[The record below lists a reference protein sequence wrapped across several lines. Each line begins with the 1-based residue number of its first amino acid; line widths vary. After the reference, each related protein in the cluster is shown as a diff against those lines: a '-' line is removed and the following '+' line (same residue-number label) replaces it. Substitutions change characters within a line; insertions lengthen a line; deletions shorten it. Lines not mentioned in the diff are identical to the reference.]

1 MTPDWNKLDPGTE
14 KLALIGPARIQP
26 LPALDMPQL
35 AIDGGS
41 RFAVRPL
48 LWAGDGDSGKAPTGV
63 PAFNKLS
70 QDMTDLRFCL
80 DHIHAWRWREL
91 HLFGFL
97 GGRRD
102 HELANFGEIHAAMKA
117 RPAFVKAVFHG
128 EDNTAAVLFLNAGAH
143 TLELYGTFST
153 LVLEPASVTI
163 SGDCHYSREK
173 VSLHPLSGHGV
184 SNEASGTVN
193 ISSTAPVMILE
204 RM

>member
-14 KLALIGPARIQP
+14 KLALIGPVRTQP
-26 LPALDMPQL
+26 LPSLDMPQL

-41 RFAVRPL
+41 RFAVCPL
-48 LWAGDGDSGKAPTGV
+48 LWAGDGDSGQAPTGV

-80 DHIHAWRWREL
+80 DHIHNWRWKEL

-102 HELANFGEIHAAMKA
+102 HELANFGEIHAGMKA
-117 RPAFVKAVFHG
+117 RASFMKAAFYN
-128 EDNTAAVLFLNAGAH
+128 EDNLASVLFLNTGTH
-143 TLELYGTFST
+143 TLELHGTFST
-153 LVLEPASVTI
+153 LVLEPASITI

-173 VSLHPLSGHGV
+173 VSLHPFSGEGI
-184 SNEASGTVN
+184 SNEASGTVS
-193 ISSTAPVMILE
+193 ISSNAPLMIL
-204 RM
+204 RSF